1 MCIRDRPAQY
11 VLAASYASTLDPTS
25 ALVVSAKPKPPP
37 SGLSLIHISEPTRPL
52 YISYAVFCLKKRIR
66 VPPFRLRAA
75 VCCISAHS
83 CPSYTSLVFALFS
96 FFLSQSTT
104 KLTTKHRP
112 KTTYLVFFSNSEA
125 KSRKNAPPAG
135 RLQRSP
141 PGAPPAG
148 PPHQPGGARAVTGPG
163 FAETTSAL
171 VGSSVLAYDAA
182 STYL

>member
-1 MCIRDRPAQY
+1 MFGTIQMDVYMNMYVPEAAIPQVVAIRYCA
-11 VLAASYASTLDPTS
+11 
-25 ALVVSAKPKPPP
+25 
-37 SGLSLIHISEPTRPL
+37 H
-52 YISYAVFCLKKRIR
+52 LKKRIR